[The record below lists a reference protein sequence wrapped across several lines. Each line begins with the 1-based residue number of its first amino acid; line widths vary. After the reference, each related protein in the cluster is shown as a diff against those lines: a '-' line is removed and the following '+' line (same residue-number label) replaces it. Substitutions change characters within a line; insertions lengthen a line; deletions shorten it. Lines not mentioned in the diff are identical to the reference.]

1 MKDIRYQKLNK
12 MEPRDGVKYS
22 TTYVKQ
28 TLDQRKSLCKHIKQ
42 VVTEIADAVEG
53 DEELLDF
60 MRTPLKG
67 FKTTTGHN
75 RTATDILTDMVNE
88 AKGKQ
93 KNGLPKDFALAPIER
108 WNKLFDGT
116 DYEVNLV
123 QTFGAP
129 SNNFLDLVEQLDE
142 DDAEL

>member
-1 MKDIRYQKLNK
+1 

-28 TLDQRKSLCKHIKQ
+28 SLEQRQHLCKHIRA
-42 VVTEIADAVEG
+42 VVTEIADAIEG

-60 MRTPLKG
+60 VRTPLKG

-75 RTATDILTDMVNE
+75 RTVTDIMTDMVNE
-88 AKGKQ
+88 ARGKQ

-108 WNKLFDGT
+108 WNKLFQNT
-116 DYEVNLV
+116 SYEIVLV
-123 QTFGAP
+123 QTYGP
-129 SNNFLDLVEQLDE
+129 EGNNFNSIMEIAHFDE
-142 DDAEL
+142 H